1 MTFLFSGV
9 SSRDSTF
16 SSEFC
21 DDNHCHHAWLYTS
34 GPTKVNFNK
43 LWARG
48 DIAVIYQRRS
58 KDTDCNE
65 SSPQPDETPST
76 DRIYN
81 NEIMFTANDDSSNN
95 GNVSIGQ
102 SHGTTYVN
110 ATFDQSEETMSNG
123 PYPYATSGDVI
134 TGQSEETVDDTIYTD
149 VQDAWVETTHH
160 GGNVPAD
167 SSASFQ
173 QQGTSNGV
181 YVNIPP
187 APSSGDYQ
195 ELRPAVY
202 QSLQKY

>member
-1 MTFLFSGV
+1 M
-9 SSRDSTF
+9 
-16 SSEFC
+16 FC
-21 DDNHCHHAWLYTS
+21 I
-34 GPTKVNFNK
+34 
-43 LWARG
+43 RR
-48 DIAVIYQRRS
+48 RRS
-58 KDTDCNE
+58 KDTDSNE

-81 NEIMFTANDDSSNN
+81 NAIMFTANDDSSNN

-102 SHGTTYVN
+102 SHGTTYAN
-110 ATFDQSEETMSNG
+110 ATFDQLEETMSNG
-123 PYPYATSGDVI
+123 PYPYATIGDVI
-134 TGQSEETVDDTIYTD
+134 TGQSEETDDTIYTD
-149 VQDAWVETTHH
+149 AWTDTSHH

-167 SSASFQ
+167 SSAIFQ
-173 QQGTSNGV
+173 QHGTSNGV